1 MDYTPHLARIV
12 AVNQVSAMHTCPI
25 EDPYFECIVP
35 IDVFDGN
42 ITCPVARVHD
52 LGDFT
57 QLVTTYTRFIVH
69 LHI

>member
-1 MDYTPHLARIV
+1 
-12 AVNQVSAMHTCPI
+12 MHTCPI

-42 ITCPVARVHD
+42 ITCPVARVHG